1 MNRETLIHNTLEKI
15 NQLPDGKIMEIND
28 FVDFLL
34 SKIDDKILV
43 EGIQNL
49 ISNSK
54 SFDYLN
60 DDENLYTVNDLKE
73 KYK

>member
-43 EGIQNL
+43 EGTQNL